1 MQSLRF
7 LMLLTPMA
15 FAGEFWNERKAA
27 DWTAAEKEQFL
38 QNSPWAKT
46 VSKGVDVTRS
56 AVKETIYGPSG
67 GNPGKIPG
75 MRAVIR
81 WESAAPVREALGKPL
96 PEGAEGH
103 LVVSVTMTGTLSV
116 PETSADQLRA
126 TSLQAK
132 GRVPVNP
139 ELLLHDAKTGTIY
152 FLFPEGG
159 TARASDKEW
168 VFETALGGLVLKAR
182 FVAHEM
188 KYLGKPGI

>member
-7 LMLLTPMA
+7 LMLLAPLA
-15 FAGEFWNERKAA
+15 LAGEFWNDRKAA

-81 WESAAPVREALGKPL
+81 WESCGP
-96 PEGAEGH
+96 
-103 LVVSVTMTGTLSV
+103 
-116 PETSADQLRA
+116 
-126 TSLQAK
+126 
-132 GRVPVNP
+132 
-139 ELLLHDAKTGTIY
+139 
-152 FLFPEGG
+152 
-159 TARASDKEW
+159 
-168 VFETALGGLVLKAR
+168 
-182 FVAHEM
+182 
-188 KYLGKPGI
+188 